1 MFESSFSFVITHW
14 LGTFTSLNDLMS
26 SFMFNMLANS
36 LSINNVVQNIN
47 TYKSKG
53 QGPQAA
59 GQIATL
65 IRILLTF
72 QSSSAATLGKEELKA

>member
-47 TYKSKG
+47 TYTSKG